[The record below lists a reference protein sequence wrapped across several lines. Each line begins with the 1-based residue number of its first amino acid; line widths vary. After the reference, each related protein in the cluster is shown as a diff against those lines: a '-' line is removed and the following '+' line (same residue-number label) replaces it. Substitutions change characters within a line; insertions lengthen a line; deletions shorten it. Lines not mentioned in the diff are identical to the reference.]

1 MIFDYLT
8 ENKIRFK
15 NINKI
20 LEESYDY
27 KINYD
32 SDLNELINL
41 CDSIMESS
49 THDKIFF
56 VVKDENYTKA
66 ELIKEAA
73 VIFLSEIAPGRL
85 RKKKKHTGAESD

>member
-8 ENKIRFK
+8 ENRIRFK

-27 KINYD
+27 VINYEA
-32 SDLNELINL
+32 DLNDLINL
-41 CDSIMESS
+41 CDSIMEES
-49 THDKIFF
+49 THDNTLFITR
-56 VVKDENYTKA
+56 DENYTKA
-66 ELIKEAA
+66 KLIKEAA

-85 RKKKKHTGAESD
+85 RKKKKTGAKGD